1 MGRGNR
7 AKKKEEKEAN
17 GKKKAPG
24 LLRVQV
30 DLDELELPYNA
41 KLQVPDKENLQ
52 EFNVAITPDS
62 GFWKGATY
70 TFHFVIPDNYPYKPP
85 KVTCV
90 EKVNF
95 KKNLFFY
102 KKKGCYH
109 YYAFLFCHFY
119 FLILSKMNWALF
131 GGSGWSAQYTHCC
144 KCKKNLCVHNK
155 FFMKCLLELV
165 ESGLASNF
173 VRTTNHPWFNLF
185 EPNPADPLNVEA
197 AEVFRD
203 NITTFKANV
212 AKSLAGGYV
221 GGTQF
226 EKMTLK

>member
-7 AKKKEEKEAN
+7 AKKKEEKEQG

-62 GFWKGATY
+62 GYWKGATY

-85 KVTCV
+85 KVTCI
-90 EKVNF
+90 EKIYHPNIDLQGNVCL
-95 KKNLFFY
+95 NLL
-102 KKKGCYH
+102 KADWRPILSVQQIIHGLI
-109 YYAFLFCHFY
+109 FLF
-119 FLILSKMNWALF
+119 L
-131 GGSGWSAQYTHCC
+131 
-144 KCKKNLCVHNK
+144 
-155 FFMKCLLELV
+155 
-165 ESGLASNF
+165 
-173 VRTTNHPWFNLF
+173 

-203 NITTFKANV
+203 NITQFKANV
-212 AKSLAGGYV
+212 TKALQGGYV

-226 EKMTLK
+226 EKMTMK